1 MMQEQNCEPLPPR
14 ETAVLRTLFKWVH
27 CIEFKMHDHL
37 CLVGDVTGMVN
48 EDLRH
53 RHESFHMSPR
63 EVGAVLKCFG
73 VDRRRTR
80 WGWLLLFDRQ
90 LEDGFTVSFSSTDS
104 ISQSTNRISSNG
116 H

>member
-63 EVGAVLKCFG
+63 SRARAQVF
-73 VDRRRTR
+73 
-80 WGWLLLFDRQ
+80 WGRQ
-90 LEDGFTVSFSSTDS
+90 ETDPLGLAAS
-104 ISQSTNRISSNG
+104 V
-116 H
+116 